1 MSCMLMKIADIT
13 ETINGLWV
21 GKKPPFKT
29 VAVIRNTNF
38 TKDCRLDLTN
48 VVYLDVEE
56 KQFLKRKLYPGDII
70 IEKSG
75 GSDKQPVGRPIL
87 FDIQEGDYSFSNF
100 TSVLRVKDRKIV
112 LPEYLQIAIYGKYLQ
127 GVTRKMQSKTTGIH
141 NLDFNSFRN
150 LEIPIP
156 LIREQ
161 EKIVYELNKAKDI
174 LLKKDQQLDIL
185 DELES
190 SVFYDSFGNPVS
202 NPLGWDSVPMSDVTS
217 LITDGSHYSPKDEEM
232 GTIPMLSVKNMG
244 ARGFDYT
251 DCKMISQEEFKK
263 LEAAGCK
270 PMPDDVLVAKDG
282 SYFKK
287 IFVHRSEA
295 PQAILS
301 SIAIVRPDQTKV
313 TPEFLCSLLS
323 TPDIYNLVEERYLTG
338 TAIKR
343 VILKGLR
350 QLKIIVPPMDMQKQ
364 FSKKI
369 WRINTLRRLIE
380 ESVVEAQKLF
390 DSRMNYYFGD

>member
-1 MSCMLMKIADIT
+1 MKIADIT

-48 VVYLDVEE
+48 VAYLDVEE
-56 KQFLKRKLYPGDII
+56 KQFSKRKLYPGDII

-87 FDIQEGDYSFSNF
+87 FDIPDGDYSFSNF
-100 TSVLRVKDRKIV
+100 TSVLRVKDRSIV
-112 LPEYLQIAIYGKYLQ
+112 LPDYLQIAIYGKYLQ

-156 LIREQ
+156 SISEQ
-161 EKIVYELNKAKDI
+161 ERIVYELNKAKVI
-174 LLKKDQQLDIL
+174 LLKKGQQLDIL
-185 DELES
+185 DKLEL

-202 NPLGWDSVPMSDVTS
+202 NPLEWDSAPMSDVTS

-244 ARGFDYT
+244 AREFDYT

-287 IFVHRSEA
+287 IFVHHSEA

-369 WRINTLRRLIE
+369 WRINAQRRLIE

>member
-1 MSCMLMKIADIT
+1 MKIADIT

-48 VVYLDVEE
+48 VAYLDVEE
-56 KQFLKRKLYPGDII
+56 KQFAKRKLYPGDII

-87 FDIQEGDYSFSNF
+87 FDIQDGDYSFSNF
-100 TSVLRVKDRKIV
+100 TSVLRVKDRSIV
-112 LPEYLQIAIYGKYLQ
+112 LPDYLQIAIYGKYLQ

-156 LIREQ
+156 SISEQ
-161 EKIVYELNKAKDI
+161 ERIVYELNKAKDI
-174 LLKKDQQLDIL
+174 LLKKGQQLDIL
-185 DELES
+185 DELEL

-202 NPLGWDSVPMSDVTS
+202 NPLEWDSVPMSDVTS

-244 ARGFDYT
+244 ARDFDYT

-287 IFVHRSEA
+287 IFIHRSEA

-313 TPEFLCSLLS
+313 TPEFLCTLLS

-350 QLKIIVPPMDMQKQ
+350 QLRIIVPPMDMQKQ

-369 WRINTLRRLIE
+369 WRINAQRRLIE

>member
-1 MSCMLMKIADIT
+1 MRRMLMKIADIT

-21 GKKPPFKT
+21 GKKAPFKT

-48 VVYLDVEE
+48 VAYLDVEE
-56 KQFLKRKLYPGDII
+56 KQFAKRKLYPGDII

-87 FDIQEGDYSFSNF
+87 FDIQDGDYSFSNF
-100 TSVLRVKDRKIV
+100 TSVLRVKDRSIV
-112 LPEYLQIAIYGKYLQ
+112 LPDYLQIAIYGKYLQ

-156 LIREQ
+156 SISEQ
-161 EKIVYELNKAKDI
+161 ERIVYELNKAKDI
-174 LLKKDQQLDIL
+174 LLKKGQQLDIL
-185 DELES
+185 DELEL

-202 NPLGWDSVPMSDVTS
+202 NPLEWDSAPMSDVTS

-244 ARGFDYT
+244 ARDFDYT

-270 PMPDDVLVAKDG
+270 PTPDDVLVAKDG

-287 IFVHRSEA
+287 IFVYHSEA

-301 SIAIVRPDQTKV
+301 SIAIVRPDQTKA
-313 TPEFLCSLLS
+313 TSEFLCSLLS

-364 FSKKI
+364 FSMKI
-369 WRINTLRRLIE
+369 WRINAQRRLIE
-380 ESVVEAQKLF
+380 ESIVEAQKLF